1 MHVITFIHELNWA
14 QIPPPVQHQARRCL
28 LDTIGAALGG
38 RQTDLSVLI
47 HDFAAS
53 VYAGR
58 GAYLWLDGREVS
70 PPGAALANGMT
81 IDALDIHDGY
91 SLVKGH
97 AGAALVPSALA
108 TVGLCS
114 FKLKPGLT
122 VAGQE
127 LLATLVMGYEIAL
140 RAGLA
145 LHATACDYHT
155 SGAWNALGCAAI
167 AARRLGSAA
176 AQTRHALGIA
186 EYHGPRSPMM
196 RCIDHPTMV
205 KDGSGW
211 GAMSGVSAAM
221 LAHNGFTGAPAL
233 TVEGPEVADIWAD
246 LGENWLMMGQYFKPY
261 AVCRWAQPAILGAL
275 TLQQE
280 HSLPLERIKHIRV
293 HTFHEATRLAGRRPQ
308 TTEEAQYSLPF
319 PLAAALVYGR
329 LGGGELSGLALQDPL
344 VLRLAG
350 CVELIEDLTCNARFP
365 AERVA
370 RVQIETSDG
379 LMFDSGEVQPGWD
392 SASPPGDED
401 LWAKFR
407 WLAGESLPEGR
418 AKALEDMIWGCAD
431 LAQASDL
438 IELLA
443 QTGV

>member
-1 MHVITFIHELNWA
+1 
-14 QIPPPVQHQARRCL
+14 
-28 LDTIGAALGG
+28 
-38 RQTDLSVLI
+38 
-47 HDFAAS
+47 
-53 VYAGR
+53 
-58 GAYLWLDGREVS
+58 
-70 PPGAALANGMT
+70 
-81 IDALDIHDGY
+81 
-91 SLVKGH
+91 
-97 AGAALVPSALA
+97 
-108 TVGLCS
+108 
-114 FKLKPGLT
+114 
-122 VAGQE
+122 
-127 LLATLVMGYEIAL
+127 
-140 RAGLA
+140 
-145 LHATACDYHT
+145 
-155 SGAWNALGCAAI
+155 
-167 AARRLGSAA
+167 
-176 AQTRHALGIA
+176 
-186 EYHGPRSPMM
+186 MM

-392 SASPPGDED
+392 SASPPGDEE